1 MYNIDLH
8 HMPHASHMMPII
20 MCNIEE
26 KIITEE
32 KVVADGMQLFRY
44 LLNIET
50 IRKSNYYKHHKK
62 KKVMLTLTATWT
74 LPWDVFYN
82 YVLQRPCSN
91 YICMSHSC
99 STQLNKKF
107 ETRKYIITIFC
118 NCYGPTTV
126 QSINAWLWMSNSVII
141 F

>member
-74 LPWDVFYN
+74 LPWNVFYN

-91 YICMSHSC
+91 YICISRF
-99 STQLNKKF
+99 TKQLNMKF
-107 ETRKYIITIFC
+107 ETRKCIIAIFC
-118 NCYGPTTV
+118 NVTV
-126 QSINAWLWMSNSVII
+126 LQRSNLSMHDFEWVIA
-141 F
+141 

>member
-82 YVLQRPCSN
+82 YVLQRLCSN
-91 YICMSHSC
+91 YIRIR
-99 STQLNKKF
+99 LV
-107 ETRKYIITIFC
+107 R
-118 NCYGPTTV
+118 
-126 QSINAWLWMSNSVII
+126 ALSNSIWNFNLVGKPALLLDYSSQINWLNFLLI
-141 F
+141 YLPGGL

>member
-74 LPWDVFYN
+74 LPWNVFYN
-82 YVLQRPCSN
+82 YVLQRLCSN
-91 YICMSHSC
+91 YISISH
-99 STQLNKKF
+99 TKF

>member
-1 MYNIDLH
+1 
-8 HMPHASHMMPII
+8 MPHASHNMMPII

-62 KKVMLTLTATWT
+62 EEGHVNTYGHLNISMKCLLQLCFATAMLKLYSYKSFSIQI
-74 LPWDVFYN
+74 DE
-82 YVLQRPCSN
+82 
-91 YICMSHSC
+91 
-99 STQLNKKF
+99 LNTKF

-118 NCYGPTTV
+118 NCYGRTTV
-126 QSINAWLWMSNSVII
+126 QSINA
-141 F
+141 

>member
-62 KKVMLTLTATWT
+62 KKVMLTLTATST

-82 YVLQRPCSN
+82 YVLQRLCSN
-91 YICMSHSC
+91 YICMSHY
-99 STQLNKKF
+99 TKF

-118 NCYGPTTV
+118 NFYGPTTV
-126 QSINAWLWMSNSVII
+126 QSINAWLWMSNCVII